1 MKVLVG
7 CEESQAVTKEL
18 RKLGHEAFSCDILH
32 CSGGKPEWHIK
43 GNIIPILKENWDLLI
58 AFPPCTHLAVSGA
71 RHFPE
76 KIKDGRQQQGID
88 FFILLMTCKIP
99 RRAIENPGGIMS
111 TVYRRPDQIIQ
122 PFEYG
127 DPARKTTCLWLKD
140 IPKLIPTEIVA
151 PELITAKNGEKYSK
165 LHYETF
171 YIKDRQERSKI
182 RSKTFQGIAD
192 AMAEQWSNAIY
203 QPSMI

>member
-1 MKVLVG
+1 
-7 CEESQAVTKEL
+7 
-18 RKLGHEAFSCDILH
+18 
-32 CSGGKPEWHIK
+32 
-43 GNIIPILKENWDLLI
+43 
-58 AFPPCTHLAVSGA
+58 
-71 RHFPE
+71 
-76 KIKDGRQQQGID
+76 
-88 FFILLMTCKIP
+88 
-99 RRAIENPGGIMS
+99 MS

-140 IPKLIPTEIVA
+140 IPKLIPTEIVE